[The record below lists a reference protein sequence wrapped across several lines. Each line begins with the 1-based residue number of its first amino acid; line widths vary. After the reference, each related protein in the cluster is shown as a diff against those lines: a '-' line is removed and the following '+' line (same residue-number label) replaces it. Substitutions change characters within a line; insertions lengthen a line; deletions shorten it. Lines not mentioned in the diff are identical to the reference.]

1 MNLCKEKSGVGTHS
15 PTIRIVGMLVL
26 FIALIFLPS
35 CGENSQDFE
44 KAERAFNSGNLDS
57 ALTLYQTF
65 VEKQP
70 TSKWRS
76 VADKQL
82 DKCREILKLK
92 TEAARLA
99 GQNKF
104 DDAKDLYREITTIN
118 RLAIDTT
125 GLFTQLDTNRHKL
138 EEVLLKKKAEDEE
151 VARRIRAESDEAK
164 KKAAKLILEQK
175 DEFLLDLANYLLTL
189 KAVAVSLLASV
200 AQLYQALP
208 EEEYSDE
215 QITKSIYKVMHL
227 TDVTDK
233 VTAKDKAVG
242 DSYDK
247 IRSTPLKY
255 RDCLKEIE
263 SSYEA
268 YNEMRRTLDNV
279 RDYPVSYFWARLS
292 SLNDSINKSIRSLY
306 LYLPD
311 NSNIEELKKLIEKVM

>member
-1 MNLCKEKSGVGTHS
+1 
-15 PTIRIVGMLVL
+15 MLVVS
-26 FIALIFLPS
+26 IALVFLPS
-35 CGENSQDFE
+35 CGDNSQDFE

-57 ALTLYQTF
+57 ALILYQTF

-76 VADKQL
+76 VAEKQL
-82 DKCREILKLK
+82 DKCREILTLK
-92 TEAARLA
+92 TEAAKLA

-104 DDAKDLYREITTIN
+104 DDAKDLYREITALN

-125 GLFTQLDTNRHKL
+125 GLFTQLDTNKHRL
-138 EEVLLKKKAEDEE
+138 EEAFLKKQAEDEE
-151 VARRIRAESDEAK
+151 VARRRKAESDEEK
-164 KKAAKLILEQK
+164 KKEAKLILEQE
-175 DEFLLDLANYLLTL
+175 DQFLLDLANYLLTL
-189 KAVAVSLLASV
+189 KGVAISLLASV

-215 QITKSIYKVMHL
+215 QITKSIYEVMHL

-233 VTAKDKAVG
+233 MTARDKAVV

-263 SSYEA
+263 SSYET
-268 YNEMRRTLDNV
+268 YNEFRRTLDNV
-279 RDYPVSYFWARLS
+279 RDYPASYFLARLS
-292 SLNDSINKSIRSLY
+292 SLNDSISKSIRSLN

-311 NSNIEELKKLIEKVM
+311 KLSYIKELLGP